1 MGRKPVLEPQ
11 IQISRCLLLYL
22 LSMAEHIVQVY
33 TSGVHHFCRY
43 DRTFEE
49 AGLLSG
55 SSQVIGVINTGPFLR
70 ILLSRTLEHRRVKL
84 VRIHSSW
91 CPETVLLFF
100 RDSCGLRQAQR
111 VYSETCRRAF
121 SQSGM
126 ELERPAERVLML
138 PP

>member
-1 MGRKPVLEPQ
+1 MFVIVFTIE
-11 IQISRCLLLYL
+11 
-22 LSMAEHIVQVY
+22 SMAEQIVQVY

-55 SSQVIGVINTGPFLR
+55 SFQVIGVINTGPFLR
-70 ILLSRTLEHRRVKL
+70 IPLSKTLEHRRIKPVP
-84 VRIHSSW
+84 IHSSW

-100 RDSCGLRQAQR
+100 RDSCGLRQTQR
-111 VYSETCRRAF
+111 VYSETGRRAF
-121 SQSGM
+121 CM
-126 ELERPAERVLML
+126 ELARPAERPLML